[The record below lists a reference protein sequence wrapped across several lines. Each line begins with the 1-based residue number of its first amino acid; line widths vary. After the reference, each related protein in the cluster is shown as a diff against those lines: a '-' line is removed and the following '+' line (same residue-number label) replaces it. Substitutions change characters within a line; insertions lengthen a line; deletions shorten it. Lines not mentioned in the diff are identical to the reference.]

1 MSNTDMNA
9 AMSELLESNRRRRK
23 IRRWIGI
30 GSIPLVLIAAVLVVK
45 ILSMYVFAHQ
55 AIRSF
60 VAMDFGQSVAMS
72 QWQGPLNWFEEYKA
86 DYNLGTSLAEVG
98 ELDEARAALE
108 RAVLTAPGLEVCA
121 VRYNLGTVVE
131 RQGDRATSEGDEDT
145 GQQLYRDAL
154 DILAAAPEGCTEE
167 FADAASPDRERPMGE
182 SLTELIRRIME
193 KLKQEQNQNQNQ
205 NGGDGGGG
213 SNDDSGEGEEDPP
226 PSEQTPDESQLDE
239 LKQKLENGAEE
250 RRQREQGQSGG
261 SGSGGGTDK
270 PW

>member
-1 MSNTDMNA
+1 MSSTDTNA
-9 AMSELLESNRRRRK
+9 AMSELLDSNRRRRK

-60 VAMDFGQSVAMS
+60 VAMEFGQSVAMS

-98 ELDEARAALE
+98 ELEEARAALE

-131 RQGDRATSEGDEDT
+131 RQGDRATSDGDEDT

-154 DILAAAPEGCTEE
+154 DILAAAPEGCMEE

-193 KLKQEQNQNQNQ
+193 KLKQEQNQNQD
-205 NGGDGGGG
+205 GGDGGGG
-213 SNDDSGEGEEDPP
+213 SNDDSGEGEENPP

-239 LKQKLENGAEE
+239 LKQKLEDGAEE